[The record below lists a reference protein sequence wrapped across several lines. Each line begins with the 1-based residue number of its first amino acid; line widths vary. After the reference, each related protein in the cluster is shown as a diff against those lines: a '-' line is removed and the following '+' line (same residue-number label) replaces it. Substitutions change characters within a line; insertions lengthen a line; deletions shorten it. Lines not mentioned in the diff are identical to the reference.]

1 MSRSRRPFRPIGRL
15 AVVVAAACLTA
26 GLTACEAGN
35 NAATLT
41 QYHPANDGANTVAHG
56 IKINDAFVLGAPI
69 GSTLAAGQNAAVF
82 LALFNIGRADRLVS
96 ADAPGTAASVQLPPG
111 GIVLPSQR
119 GVYLTG
125 PASQDRTDQPHPS
138 AGGRRGGPRHPSFH
152 ERGQRQDD
160 PSRDPALDL
169 LRDVLAR
176 ADSHPDAIGYLRPAA
191 ERGGRHLDGLALAVG
206 QHPVEPAHRSLARN
220 MSSVMATPV
229 PRVDEQGSAAWPA
242 VSRRARTCIPA
253 RGR

>member
-41 QYHPANDGANTVAHG
+41 QYHPANDGANTIAHG

-111 GIVLPSQR
+111 GIVLPSQQ

-125 PASQDRTDQPHPS
+125 PAPRIVLTSLTHPL
-138 AGGRRGGPRHPSFH
+138 AGGGAVPVILHFMNAGSVRTTLPVIPRSTSYATFSPAPTPTPTPSVTRHGKGASGP
-152 ERGQRQDD
+152 G
-160 PSRDPALDL
+160 
-169 LRDVLAR
+169 
-176 ADSHPDAIGYLRPAA
+176 
-191 ERGGRHLDGLALAVG
+191 
-206 QHPVEPAHRSLARN
+206 
-220 MSSVMATPV
+220 ATPTAL
-229 PRVDEQGSAAWPA
+229 PGASATP
-242 VSRRARTCIPA
+242 SPSPS
-253 RGR
+253 